1 MTEYVRLGD
10 YISIIHGVSYSPKDV
25 SDEENSDYL
34 PILRA
39 NNIQNGKIVFDDLK
53 YVLKSKIKDVQ
64 LLKSGDI
71 VVCSSSGSKEL
82 VGKSARVDNDYRC
95 SFGAF
100 CKLVRISKG
109 INSAYLGH
117 YFSSPIYRRIISESS
132 HGANINNLR
141 NEHIENLQIPLPSLE
156 EQKRIAA
163 ALDKMSS
170 VIAKRKRQIELLDE
184 AAKSL
189 FVEMFGDPVEN
200 PMGWDV
206 VELKKLSTKI
216 GSGSTP
222 KGGSQSYV
230 ESGISLIRSLNVY
243 NNRFKIK
250 DLAHITPEQAKK
262 LDNVTLQK
270 NDVLINITGASV
282 ARSCIVPDDVL
293 PARVNQH
300 VSIIR
305 CIPSVLNPIYLN
317 YFLTDGNYQHIL
329 LSVGEDGGATREAI
343 TKSQLEA
350 LGISLPPI
358 DLQNLFAARIE
369 ALEAERASCERGLK
383 QMETAFAAMM
393 QEYFG

>member
-10 YISIIHGVSYSPKDV
+10 VASINPPKKLVSHLADETVVGFIPMDAVSNEGKMERIDTRKYSEVKKGFVYFADG
-25 SDEENSDYL
+25 D
-34 PILRA
+34 ILFA
-39 NNIQNGKIVFDDLK
+39 KITPCMENGKGAIVSGMPNGIGFGSTEFHVVRPNNEMTYERYIHYFLK
-53 YVLKSKIKDVQ
+53 NPSLRKLLENKMTGSAGQKRVSKDT
-64 LLKSGDI
+64 L
-71 VVCSSSGSKEL
+71 KEL
-82 VGKSARVDNDYRC
+82 
-95 SFGAF
+95 
-100 CKLVRISKG
+100 I
-109 INSAYLGH
+109 
-117 YFSSPIYRRIISESS
+117 
-132 HGANINNLR
+132 
-141 NEHIENLQIPLPSLE
+141 IPLPPLS

-163 ALDKMSS
+163 ALDTMSS
-170 VIAKRKRQIELLDE
+170 VISRRKRQIELLDE

-369 ALEAERASCERGLK
+369 ALEAERASCERGLSE
-383 QMETAFAAMM
+383 MEMAFSAMM

>member
-10 YISIIHGVSYSPKDV
+10 VAKLINGRAYSQSELLDSGKYPV
-25 SDEENSDYL
+25 LRVGNFFSNSNWYYSDLELNPEKYCD
-34 PILRA
+34 
-39 NNIQNGKIVFDDLK
+39 NGDLL
-53 YVLKSKIKDVQ
+53 YAW
-64 LLKSGDI
+64 
-71 VVCSSSGSKEL
+71 
-82 VGKSARVDNDYRC
+82 SA
-95 SFGAF
+95 SFGAKIWSGGKVIF
-100 CKLVRISKG
+100 HYHIWKIILSEKINREYLYHYLNYQSKRLKDG
-109 INSAYLGH
+109 GH
-117 YFSSPIYRRIISESS
+117 GSSMIHLTKSDME
-132 HGANINNLR
+132 N
-141 NEHIENLQIPLPSLE
+141 HIFPLPHLA

-170 VIAKRKRQIELLDE
+170 VIAKRKRQIALLDE

-369 ALEAERASCERGLK
+369 ALEAERASCERGLSE
-383 QMETAFAAMM
+383 MEMAFSAMM